1 MRRYLEQ
8 IPSRVD
14 VFISTTDREKKDKI
28 EKTFANWDLGAVDV
42 RIVANRGRD
51 LAPILVRFKDV
62 IRSYDLMLH
71 MHSKRSSHSPNSS
84 LWRRYLFETLFG
96 DVPTIESVLDA
107 FRQNQSLGM
116 VAASHFGP
124 VRNAISWGRNFN
136 KARELAGRIGFEL
149 EEHGPLDF
157 PSGSMFWARTAALRP
172 LVDLDLTEDDFEIEQ
187 GQLDGTLAHVI
198 EHLFY
203 HCCEWAGFTWTRI
216 SRPEFLLNPSS
227 ALDVPDPT
235 YVDRFF
241 HRYDLKLLREI
252 ATKSPGGQSSPRSPG
267 LQSSPAI
274 RSRTD

>member
-1 MRRYLEQ
+1 MFSFRRPTARRRSKLKRRLR
-8 IPSRVD
+8 IG
-14 VFISTTDREKKDKI
+14 IS
-28 EKTFANWDLGAVDV
+28 GAVDV

-71 MHSKRSSHSPNSS
+71 MHSKRSSHSPNSF

-107 FRQNQSLGM
+107 FRQNQTLGM
-116 VAASHFGP
+116 VGASHFAAI
-124 VRNAISWGRNFN
+124 RNFVSWGLNF
-136 KARELAGRIGFEL
+136 KRARELADRIGFEL
-149 EEHGPLDF
+149 KERGPLDF

-203 HCCEWAGFTWTRI
+203 YCCEWAGFTWARI
-216 SRPEFLLNPSS
+216 SRPEFLLNPAS

-241 HRYDLKLLREI
+241 HRYDLKLLRES
-252 ATKSPGGQSSPRSPG
+252 ATKPPGAQSSPQWRD
-267 LQSSPAI
+267 LRSSPAI